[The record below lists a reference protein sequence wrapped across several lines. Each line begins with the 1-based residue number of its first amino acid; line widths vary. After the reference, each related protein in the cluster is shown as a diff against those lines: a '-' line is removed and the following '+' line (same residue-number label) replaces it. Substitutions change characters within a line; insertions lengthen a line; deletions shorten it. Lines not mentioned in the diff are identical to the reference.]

1 MIKDTDKIA
10 ELTVAEF
17 KEFFISQVK
26 EVLKNECDLLCT
38 YEQACIMLTITKV
51 TLYQHIHRCKLHP
64 VKLHGCLQKFIR
76 LSELNRFLTDK
87 TLYTKYFRP

>member
-17 KEFFISQVK
+17 KEFFIANCK

-38 YEQACIMLTITKV
+38 YEQACVLLHITKV
-51 TLYQHIHRCKLHP
+51 TLYQHIHRGKLHP
-64 VKLHGCLQKFIR
+64 VKQHGNVQKFIR

-87 TLYTKYFRP
+87 TLYTKYFKP